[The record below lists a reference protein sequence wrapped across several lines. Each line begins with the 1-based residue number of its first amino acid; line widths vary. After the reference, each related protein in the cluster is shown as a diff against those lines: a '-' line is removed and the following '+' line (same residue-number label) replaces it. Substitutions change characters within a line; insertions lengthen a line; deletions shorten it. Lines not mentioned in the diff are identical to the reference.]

1 MGQLKV
7 GEHDMSRYLGS
18 DCWSLDLVGFHWAG
32 QGFQIYAL
40 ILIGEFQDDKDQEG
54 GGHNGIILKKRSM

>member
-54 GGHNGIILKKRSM
+54 GGA